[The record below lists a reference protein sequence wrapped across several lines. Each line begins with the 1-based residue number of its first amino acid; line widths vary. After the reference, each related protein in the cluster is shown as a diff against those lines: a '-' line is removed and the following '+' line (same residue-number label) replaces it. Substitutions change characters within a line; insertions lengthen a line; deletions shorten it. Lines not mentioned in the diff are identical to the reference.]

1 MSSYQ
6 LNDVDRAIAASTEL
20 KFSEQIDQIAAALV
34 KARRAIQNPV
44 KNREVEIYS
53 KRTNAKF
60 KFRFADLA
68 AVLDA
73 INLGFGESG
82 LALLQPLVGNRLV
95 TLVLHESGQWMRAEV
110 ELLQRAR
117 EGDEASSILMAFGGV
132 VTYMRRYCAMSVAG
146 VAGED
151 GSDADIA
158 ERSGSKV
165 LQRTIDP
172 AADPDVHPVIGFA
185 RQVASIADGVALL
198 RYWLTQRGE
207 VETLRG
213 KPAQEQLWLA
223 ILAEAAAALNR
234 SLGGTVALAWKSFQL
249 ATTREHE
256 RAVCALLDGEWS
268 EPLANF
274 RRAERDGHGSLMQHI
289 NAARERIAAAYP
301 AETSQDKLTELTDET
316 AEPPPP
322 PAAPGPRVFAFHL
335 FDAQGE
341 VASEILTDAIQ
352 WASAFRDAYVK
363 SDDGERENLEHHNAD
378 ALTAADHVVGAQVIL
393 LECFE
398 DPDRAA
404 TVEIEPTDEQ
414 LQVAK
419 PLKANNVLDV
429 LGYLR
434 AMEGSLRDW
443 VRTKP
448 QMERWLA
455 INEPHYMAE
464 DMPPATKLKILRLV
478 AGIKRALGYPMPR
491 IDQAA

>member
-132 VTYMRRYCAMSVAG
+132 VTYMRRYCAMSIAG

-151 GSDADIA
+151 DSDADIA

-172 AADPDVHPVIGFA
+172 AADPDVHPVISFA

-213 KPAQEQLWLA
+213 KPEQEQLWLA

-234 SLGGTVALAWKSFQL
+234 SLGGTVALAWKSYQL

-256 RAVCALLDGEWS
+256 RAVALCWT
-268 EPLANF
+268 ANGRSRWPISGVPSATAMARSCSTSM
-274 RRAERDGHGSLMQHI
+274 RRASASR
-289 NAARERIAAAYP
+289 RRIRRR
-301 AETSQDKLTELTDET
+301 Q
-316 AEPPPP
+316 
-322 PAAPGPRVFAFHL
+322 
-335 FDAQGE
+335 
-341 VASEILTDAIQ
+341 
-352 WASAFRDAYVK
+352 
-363 SDDGERENLEHHNAD
+363 
-378 ALTAADHVVGAQVIL
+378 
-393 LECFE
+393 
-398 DPDRAA
+398 
-404 TVEIEPTDEQ
+404 
-414 LQVAK
+414 
-419 PLKANNVLDV
+419 
-429 LGYLR
+429 
-434 AMEGSLRDW
+434 
-443 VRTKP
+443 VRTGWPTKP
-448 QMERWLA
+448 PNHRHHR
-455 INEPHYMAE
+455 PGRVRVCS
-464 DMPPATKLKILRLV
+464 PFTSSTR
-478 AGIKRALGYPMPR
+478 RAR
-491 IDQAA
+491 